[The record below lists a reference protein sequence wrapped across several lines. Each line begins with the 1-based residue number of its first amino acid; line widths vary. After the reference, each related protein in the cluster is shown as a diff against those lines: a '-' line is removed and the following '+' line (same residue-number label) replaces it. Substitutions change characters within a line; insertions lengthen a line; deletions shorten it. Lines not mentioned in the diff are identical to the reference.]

1 MNGAQDLGGMH
12 GFGPIDPEPDEPVF
26 HGDWEARVLALTL
39 AMGFTGQWNIDM
51 SRHARETLDP
61 AQYLSS
67 SYYQIWFAGLT
78 KLLAQRDLATR
89 DEIASGEVTETPI
102 ELKRILRAEDVARTL
117 GRGGPS
123 EREAAVE
130 PLFANGDRVRAKNM
144 HPPRHTRLPRY
155 VRGHAGTIHRSHGCH
170 VFPDTNAHGEG
181 EQPQWLYSVRF
192 AATELWGTTSPDN
205 EDVYVDLW
213 ESYLEPL

>member
-51 SRHARETLDP
+51 SRHARETIDP
-61 AQYLSS
+61 ARYLSS
-67 SYYQIWFAGLT
+67 SYYEIWFTALT
-78 KLLAQRDLATR
+78 KLLAQRNLATR
-89 DEIASGEVTETPI
+89 DEIASGEMTEAPA
-102 ELKRILRAEDVARTL
+102 ELKRILRAEDVVKTL

-123 EREAAVE
+123 ERDASID
-130 PLFANGDRVRAKNM
+130 PLFKTGDGVRAKNM

-155 VRGHAGTIHRSHGCH
+155 VRGHAGTIHRVHGCH
-170 VFPDTNAHGEG
+170 VFPDSNAHGEG

-192 AATELWGTTSPDN
+192 AATELWGVTSPAN
-205 EDVYVDLW
+205 EDVYLDLW